1 MESHSTIYIVV
12 ITVLIV
18 MSAYFSATE
27 TAFSSFNRIRVKH
40 MADNGNKGAHRVL
53 SLSEDYDKLL
63 STILIGN
70 NIVNIAMT
78 SVATVL
84 FMDLIGSYGPTM
96 STIVMTVVVLIFGEI
111 SPKSLAKESPE
122 QFAIFS
128 SRFLPGLM
136 TFLAPL
142 NFLFS
147 QWKKLLSK
155 IFNVS
160 ADSSITE
167 EELLTMVEVAENEGC
182 IDEQQ
187 SELIQN
193 AIEFDEVEVC
203 DILKPRTDVVAIDA
217 ECPKEHLKE
226 LFRDTGYS
234 RLPVYG
240 ENIDQ
245 ILGVIN
251 QKDFH
256 NFVVNTEKTIKDY
269 IQPVFF
275 TVESARISQLLKK
288 MQNAK
293 THMAVVVDEYGG
305 TVGIV
310 TLEDIIEE
318 LVGEI
323 WDEHDEVETPD
334 FLWLADGRCRVR
346 GSANLEK
353 MFDLFDISEEKDS
366 TTVNGWAVEELD
378 KLPEKGDC
386 FTFRHLE
393 VCVTDSDGRKATEVV
408 ITVHPEEEDSDG
420 DADKKSDKRKEKKE
434 Q

>member
-1 MESHSTIYIVV
+1 MESHSSIYILV
-12 ITVLIV
+12 IVILIV

-27 TAFSSFNRIRVKH
+27 TAFSSFNRIRLKN
-40 MADNGNKGAHRVL
+40 MADNGDRRARAVL
-53 SLSEDYDKLL
+53 RLSEDYDKLL

-78 SVATVL
+78 SVATVM
-84 FMDLIGSYGPTM
+84 FIDLVGSYGPTV
-96 STIVMTVVVLIFGEI
+96 STVVMTVLVLIFGEI
-111 SPKSLAKESPE
+111 SPKSLAKETPE
-122 QFAIFS
+122 KFAMFS
-128 SRFLPGLM
+128 ARFLPALM
-136 TFLAPL
+136 TVLSPL

-147 QWKKLLSK
+147 QWKKLIAK
-155 IFNVS
+155 IFKVS
-160 ADSSITE
+160 ADGGITE
-167 EELLTMVEVAENEGC
+167 EELITMVEVAETEGA

-217 ECPKEHLKE
+217 DCPKEHLKE
-226 LFRDTGYS
+226 IFRDTGYS
-234 RLPVYG
+234 RVPVYG

-256 NFVVNTEKTIKDY
+256 NFVVNTDKTIRDY

-275 TVESARISQLLKK
+275 TVESAKISQLLKK
-288 MQNAK
+288 MQSAK

-334 FLWLADGRCRVR
+334 FLWLADGKCRVR
-346 GSANLEK
+346 GNANLEK
-353 MFDLFDISEEKDS
+353 MFDLFGLSEERDA

-378 KLPEKGDC
+378 KLPEKGDR
-386 FTFRHLE
+386 FVYRNLE
-393 VCVTDSDGRKATEVV
+393 AEVTDADGRKATELI
-408 ITVHPEEEDSDG
+408 ITVHPVEDEDDEDSDRK
-420 DADKKSDKRKEKKE
+420 ADKRSDRKE
-434 Q
+434 